1 MAKKQRYVY
10 LQLYP
15 KDLLADE
22 KLVKCDKESAWAA
35 YFALL
40 NILSLERI
48 RGCLRLRDWD
58 NQPNNERHSLVANFR
73 KANSLRTKAAA
84 FGRIVAQCT
93 PMKAKKM
100 AEGIEQLLE
109 KGVVVLH
116 DDALIQPRMFR
127 DSHSMLEGYDPWPDD
142 NYIAPPEYTSKM
154 VNTTSKDT
162 PSAQNAH
169 ARTLI
174 EYGNENESERSNNI
188 DSIGNKGGV
197 GENGNGTPTFDTFWT
212 LYDKKRTAEGALID
226 TVKCR
231 EAWDTL
237 TADQQREAIAFL
249 PAYIKATPV
258 KKYRMAPANYLSQRA
273 WLTIEIDEGK
283 AVNRKDGTR
292 SVPSGLPAKDENETK
307 TPLNNPDGQ
316 GEGQK
321 SGFKR
326 EKDADG
332 TITPPATQ
340 KHADSPANVKIG
352 QNSDTATVPVASAS
366 GDTPSDAHTD
376 KRNVQGR
383 MAVVDQPPTLREIQ
397 DYMQSRGEGGDPFRH
412 ITAEQFYDEGCM
424 SGWTIRGGQ
433 PLYDWRARLRS
444 LEGYRRKNGEP
455 AVTEEGFVAYRDGKL
470 IGTLA
475 VRTNNNKGY
484 EGSRNNQRDTARSQ
498 GGHTEGDDGM
508 LQQSV
513 RIISRLR
520 ASREAEG
527 SDGTDSGSD
536 PF

>member
-58 NQPNNERHSLVANFR
+58 NHPNNEKLSLVANFR

-109 KGVVVLH
+109 KGVVALH

-127 DSHSMLEGYDPWPDD
+127 DSHSVLEGYDPWPDD
-142 NYIAPPEYTSKM
+142 SYIAPPEYASKM

-174 EYGNENESERSNNI
+174 ENGNENESERSNNI

-212 LYDKKRTAEGALID
+212 LYDKKRTTEGALID

-231 EAWDTL
+231 EAWDML

-283 AVNRKDGTR
+283 AVNRKDGIA
-292 SVPSGLPAKDENETK
+292 SASSGFAAKNKNETK
-307 TPLNNPDGQ
+307 TPVNTPGEQ

-321 SGFKR
+321 GGFKR
-326 EKDADG
+326 EKSVDG
-332 TITPPATQ
+332 ITTPPATQ
-340 KHADSPANVKIG
+340 KRADSPRNGSDGQKI
-352 QNSDTATVPVASAS
+352 PVA
-366 GDTPSDAHTD
+366 
-376 KRNVQGR
+376 
-383 MAVVDQPPTLREIQ
+383 DQPPTLREIQ
-397 DYMQSRGEGGDPFRH
+397 DYMQQRGESGDPFRH

-455 AVTEEGFVAYRDGKL
+455 AVTEEGYVAYRDGKL

-475 VRTNNNKGY
+475 VRTNNKNGY
-484 EGSRNNQRDTARSQ
+484 EGSRNNQRGVARSQ

-527 SDGTDSGSD
+527 SDGTDSNGD

>member
-58 NQPNNERHSLVANFR
+58 NHPNNEKFSLVANFR

-127 DSHSMLEGYDPWPDD
+127 DSHSVLEGYDPWPDD

-169 ARTLI
+169 TRTLI
-174 EYGNENESERSNNI
+174 ENGNENESERSNNI
-188 DSIGNKGGV
+188 DSISNKGGV

-273 WLTIEIDEGK
+273 WRTIEIDEGK
-283 AVNRKDGTR
+283 AVNRKDGTH
-292 SVPSGLPAKDENETK
+292 SVSSGLPANDENETK
-307 TPLNNPDGQ
+307 TPQNTPDEQ

-321 SGFKR
+321 GGFKR
-326 EKDADG
+326 EKKSGTGNLSSDA
-332 TITPPATQ
+332 Q
-340 KHADSPANVKIG
+340 KRADSPKNGSDGQKI
-352 QNSDTATVPVASAS
+352 PVA
-366 GDTPSDAHTD
+366 
-376 KRNVQGR
+376 
-383 MAVVDQPPTLREIQ
+383 DQPPTLREIQ
-397 DYMQSRGEGGDPFRH
+397 DYMQQRGEGGDPFRH

-455 AVTEEGFVAYRDGKL
+455 AVTQEGYVAYRDGKL

-475 VRTNNNKGY
+475 VR
-484 EGSRNNQRDTARSQ
+484 QQPQ
-498 GGHTEGDDGM
+498 GGQQGRVQAQPKPGDPVG
-508 LQQSV
+508 
-513 RIISRLR
+513 
-520 ASREAEG
+520 ATPTAKG
-527 SDGTDSGSD
+527 KYKNKW
-536 PF
+536 

>member
-1 MAKKQRYVY
+1 MAKKQRYIY

-84 FGRIVAQCT
+84 FARVVAQCT

-127 DSHSMLEGYDPWPDD
+127 DSHSVLEGYDPWPDD
-142 NYIAPPEYTSKM
+142 SYIAPPEYTSKM
-154 VNTTSKDT
+154 VNTASKDI

-174 EYGNENESERSNNI
+174 ENGNENESERSNNI

-212 LYDKKRTAEGALID
+212 LYDKKRTTEGALID

-273 WLTIEIDEGK
+273 WLTIEIEEGK

-321 SGFKR
+321 GGFND
-326 EKDADG
+326 EKNAKG
-332 TITPPATQ
+332 ITTPPAGRKREET
-340 KHADSPANVKIG
+340 PANGSDGQKI
-352 QNSDTATVPVASAS
+352 PVA
-366 GDTPSDAHTD
+366 
-376 KRNVQGR
+376 
-383 MAVVDQPPTLREIQ
+383 DQPPTLEEVQ
-397 DYMQSRGEGGDPFRH
+397 AFMQQRGEGGDPFQH
-412 ITAEQFYDEGCM
+412 ITAEEFYDDGCQR
-424 SGWTIRGGQ
+424 GWMIGQQ
-433 PLYDWRARLRS
+433 PLYDWKARLRS
-444 LEGYRRKNGEP
+444 LEGYRRKRGDP
-455 AVTEEGFVAYRDGKL
+455 TVTMEGYVAYRNGRL
-470 IGTLA
+470 VGTL
-475 VRTNNNKGY
+475 RTNNTSISNG
-484 EGSRNNQRDTARSQ
+484 RQTTTNNQRGSYQGAGRTQEQEAADGREQTMRIVSRIFADQDAEREQAADGGAR
-498 GGHTEGDDGM
+498 G
-508 LQQSV
+508 
-513 RIISRLR
+513 
-520 ASREAEG
+520 A
-527 SDGTDSGSD
+527 DSGGD